1 MLSDTTPDAQRVYYQ
16 TLARMTP
23 SQRVA
28 IAMELTAAA
37 DELLRAGVRRR
48 FPDADG
54 EEFLYQL
61 LRARYGRALA
71 DKVYGR

>member
-1 MLSDTTPDAQRVYYQ
+1 MLSDTTTDARRFYYR
-16 TLARMTP
+16 TLARMSP
-23 SQRVA
+23 AERVA
-28 IAMELTAAA
+28 LAMDLTAAA
-37 DELLRAGVRRR
+37 DDLLRAAVRRR

-71 DKVYGR
+71 QKVYGR

>member
-1 MLSDTTPDAQRVYYQ
+1 MLSDTTPDAQRFYYQ
-16 TLARMTP
+16 TLAKMSP

-28 IAMELTAAA
+28 IAMDLTAAA
-37 DELLRAGVRRR
+37 DELLRAAVRRR

-71 DKVYGR
+71 DKVYCR